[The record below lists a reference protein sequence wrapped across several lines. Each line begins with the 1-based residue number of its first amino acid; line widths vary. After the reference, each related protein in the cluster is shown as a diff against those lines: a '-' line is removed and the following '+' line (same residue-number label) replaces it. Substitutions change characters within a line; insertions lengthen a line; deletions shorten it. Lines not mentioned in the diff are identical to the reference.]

1 LDHFWVGWM
10 MGKEVNVHIYFT
22 LLGKFIF
29 NSVFENNS
37 YLIIV
42 IIVQLWREK
51 YTFAVYIAK
60 F

>member
-1 LDHFWVGWM
+1 M